1 MGPFGS
7 RIKKEN
13 FTNSGIPVIKGG
25 NLNGDFILEDIFD
38 YLTIDKADELSTSI
52 AFKRDI
58 VITHRGTIGQVG
70 IIPDNSKYERYVVS
84 QSQLKVSLDESR
96 VNPFFV
102 YYFLRSPIEIGR
114 AHV

>member
-25 NLNGDFILEDIFD
+25 NHNGDFILEDNFD
-38 YLTIDKADELSTSI
+38 YLTIDKANELSTSN
-52 AFKRDI
+52 AFQRDI
-58 VITHRGTIGQVG
+58 VITHMGTVGQVG
-70 IIPDNSKYERYVVS
+70 IMPDKSKYEIDVVA

-102 YYFLRSPIEIGR
+102 YYFLRSPIG
-114 AHV
+114 